1 MARAIPT
8 SIVLPADELRHLLT
22 AAENRSVN
30 VRGLGPEAARELLT
44 WFDRIAAL
52 FPALE
57 AEGAHLEP
65 ERVRWEAVQAAL
77 RRHAAELL
85 IELKPLGGLAA
96 VRRSLPA
103 PPPEEAWWWWLDR
116 ARQRRLR
123 RQLLSVLAVFLALA
137 ALLAG
142 GYWLFNRLFPVDPTA
157 ATVYRYKLEGQTAIA
172 AGDLTNALAAFE
184 AAAATAPDDLETQ
197 AWLAAL
203 YDVLGRESEAS
214 TRRERL
220 QQTVA
225 ADPAQAA
232 VVNDDLAAAYLA
244 LGRPE
249 TALALVQEVLAAHP
263 DRIQT
268 LLLAGSVYESLGRID
283 EAMATYEQAAAV
295 AAAQNKPEQLAV
307 ARIRLAQLLQARP
320 FLPTPTPVR

>member
-30 VRGLGPEAARELLT
+30 VRGLGPEAARELLE

-57 AEGAHLEP
+57 AEGVNLEP

-85 IELKPLGGLAA
+85 AELKPLGGLAA
-96 VRRSLPA
+96 VRGRLPA
-103 PPPEEAWWWWLDR
+103 SPPAEAWWWWLDR
-116 ARQRRLR
+116 ARRRRLR
-123 RQLLSVLAVFLALA
+123 RQLLGVLAVFLAVAVLVG
-137 ALLAG
+137 G

-157 ATVYRYKLEGQTAIA
+157 AAIYRHKLEGQTAIA
-172 AGDLTNALAAFE
+172 AGDMATALRAFE
-184 AAAATAPDDLETQ
+184 AAAVIAPDDLETL
-197 AWLAAL
+197 AWLTAL
-203 YDVLGRESEAS
+203 YDVLGREHDAS
-214 TRRERL
+214 SGRERL
-220 QQTVA
+220 QQAVA

-232 VVNDDLAAAYLA
+232 AINDDLAAAYLA
-244 LGRPE
+244 LGRSDK
-249 TALALVQEVLAAHP
+249 ALILVQEVLAAHP
-263 DRIQT
+263 DRIPT

-283 EAMATYEQAAAV
+283 EAIATYEQAAAV
-295 AAAQNKPEQLAV
+295 AAAQNKPEQIAV

-320 FLPTPTPVR
+320 FFTPTPVR